1 MRFCGGDAFTCK
13 YHLHC
18 DVNSINIAP
27 SESRVKESI
36 LNKSLVTSLWAV
48 GLAALLVISLTAFI
62 RANRNTTLSEERV
75 PLPVAA
81 TYFEEQ
87 DSYQRTASYLGII
100 RAGSDSLIGFEVA
113 GVIVD
118 LPATEGRRVET
129 GDILARL
136 GVDRRQAWLDAA
148 EATLARVTAEQQQA
162 ERRATRVEALVKE
175 GSASEQEYDDARFAS
190 QALSAAQRTALAERA
205 STELEL
211 TKSTL
216 RAPYPAVV
224 AERLLQQGAVVAPG
238 TPVMRLV
245 TSSGRE
251 AHIGVPIEVARAL
264 TVGNDYRLELE
275 DTEVVGVL
283 RSVRE
288 DVDPATLTVG
298 AVFDLPPEAVASVG
312 ESARLLIEE
321 QVAAQGGWLPITA
334 LLEGPRGLWDV
345 LALPGEGPRRLTQR
359 ESVEIIHTR
368 GNQVFVKGTLI
379 DGTAVVATGLQRI
392 SPGDVVE
399 PLFSDAVPQS

>member
-1 MRFCGGDAFTCK
+1 M
-13 YHLHC
+13 
-18 DVNSINIAP
+18 
-27 SESRVKESI
+27 
-36 LNKSLVTSLWAV
+36 NKSLVTSLWAV
-48 GLAALLVISLTAFI
+48 GLAAVLVISLTALI
-62 RANRNTTLSEERV
+62 RANRNTTISDERV

-118 LPATEGRRVET
+118 LPATEGLRVET
-129 GDILARL
+129 GDIVARL
-136 GVDRRQAWLDAA
+136 GVDRRQARLDAT

-162 ERRATRVEALVKE
+162 ERRAARVEALVKE
-175 GSASEQEYDDARFAS
+175 GSASEQEYDDARFAAE
-190 QALSAAQRTALAERA
+190 ALSAAQRTAVAERSSA
-205 STELEL
+205 ELEL

-224 AERLLQQGAVVAPG
+224 AERLVQQGAVVAPG

-264 TVGNDYRLELE
+264 TVGSDYRLELE
-275 DTEVVGVL
+275 DTEVLGVL

-312 ESARLLIEE
+312 ESAHLLIEE
-321 QVAAQGGWLPITA
+321 QVAARGGWLPITA

-345 LALPGEGPRRLTQR
+345 LTILGDGARRLTQR

-368 GNQVFVKGTLI
+368 GNQVFVKGTLTN
-379 DGTAVVATGLQRI
+379 GSAVVSTGLQRI
-392 SPGDVVE
+392 SPGDLVE
-399 PLFSDAVPQS
+399 PLFNAEVPRP